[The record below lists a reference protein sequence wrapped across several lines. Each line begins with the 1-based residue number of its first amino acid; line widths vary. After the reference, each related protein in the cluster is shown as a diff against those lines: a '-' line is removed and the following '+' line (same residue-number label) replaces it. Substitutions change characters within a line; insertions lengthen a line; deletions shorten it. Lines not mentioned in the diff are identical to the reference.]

1 MNFHIFHFGDR
12 YPKNSNEEIFIHL
25 VLWMWMFS
33 QMSLWYNAQS
43 GNPSK
48 ITSNPFLCWESCNW
62 ISVCGTVNCLG
73 TYHWSRSSSNSA
85 IKIGSVAVW
94 GFPGKFRVSFCKRIK
109 PGCGSCEIAIHYYLK
124 ETAIMRPAYL
134 SPTKSA
140 ENFEAYWTFNCTKRL
155 TFEHSD
161 HVRSQKVDVCEWKG
175 RSALYFPF
183 LCLKSAAVPEY
194 SIDHLFDHRILLH

>member
-1 MNFHIFHFGDR
+1 MTIFSSVICNSPTAVVSFCAWDYVLVLLVTIIKNIKTAVWFFMNFHIFHFGDR

-94 GFPGKFRVSFCKRIK
+94 GFPGKIRISFCKRIK

-124 ETAIMRPAYL
+124 ETAIMRPA
-134 SPTKSA
+134 
-140 ENFEAYWTFNCTKRL
+140 
-155 TFEHSD
+155 
-161 HVRSQKVDVCEWKG
+161 
-175 RSALYFPF
+175 
-183 LCLKSAAVPEY
+183 
-194 SIDHLFDHRILLH
+194 